1 MNTENKILF
10 LLKMDI
16 PTCHSTVIVKGV
28 ANMEILE
35 IFYVI
40 LYSFDH
46 IRIPNKLSC
55 IGEP

>member
-35 IFYVI
+35 IFYISYISYIYLIIFV
-40 LYSFDH
+40 F
-46 IRIPNKLSC
+46 K
-55 IGEP
+55 IGLAV